1 MQVFDSALA
10 RLKCAKNLY
19 LSHRFFYKI
28 RQIHRIFDA
37 FRQNPP
43 ILCRNQALSRR
54 SFPAVPAP
62 CSRRPQPGEKPRP
75 LAALPHKKPGI
86 YTKWMPGRTRLR
98 PATLLV
104 LVEALTSSDA
114 GLALVNLLLEE
125 GNNATLNGLWILSCR
140 VHQSNVVCGD

>member
-1 MQVFDSALA
+1 MCFDVTRRTSHKQSPSRHLARRAFCMQVFDSALA

-37 FRQNPP
+37 FRQNLP

-86 YTKWMPGRTRLR
+86 HTKWMPGRNRLQ
-98 PATLLV
+98 LV
-104 LVEALTSSDA
+104 RAADLRCYAEL
-114 GLALVNLLLEE
+114 
-125 GNNATLNGLWILSCR
+125 
-140 VHQSNVVCGD
+140 